1 MNHRTSARF
10 WRCYRGLPKEIR
22 DLADRNYANLKADPS
37 HGSLH
42 FKKIGELWS
51 ARVGLHYRALATESG
66 DDLVW
71 FWLGP
76 HAEYDKLVGR
86 KPANPYQPTPRQE
99 RSSSPSGRPK
109 PKRRKAK
116 RDR

>member
-1 MNHRTSARF
+1 MPGFGVVT
-10 WRCYRGLPKEIR
+10 GLPKDIR
-22 DLADRNYANLKADPS
+22 DLADRNYAHLKVDPS

-66 DDLVW
+66 SDLVW
-71 FWLGP
+71 FWIGP

-86 KPANPYQPTPRQE
+86 KPANKALQPTSRA
-99 RSSSPSGRPK
+99 RKRAKS
-109 PKRRKAK
+109 KRRSRAS
-116 RDR
+116 RG